1 MDVPEG
7 KEARLHWIEEAGKTV
22 DRLDAEL
29 LAAKNERDARI
40 FIVCRGL
47 RSKGYGITDKEVAT
61 ASGVSR
67 ARVSQILSGKNYK

>member
-7 KEARLHWIEEAGKTV
+7 KEARLHWVAEAGEAVEKL
-22 DRLDAEL
+22 DREL
-29 LAAKNERDARI
+29 EAAKNERDARI

-47 RSKGYGITDKEVAT
+47 RSRGYGITDKEVAA

>member
-7 KEARLHWIEEAGKTV
+7 KEQRLQWIEEAGKEV

-47 RSKGYGITDKEVAT
+47 RSKGHGITDKEVAM